1 MAMTEGLTK
10 GQICLH
16 RVGWAVLAGG
26 LAVSAWVYV
35 AAATHPPPPPIIP
48 AIQDSKLT
56 EYQIQLYGGKIYVLG
71 AEFQTWFAGLWHGRE
86 LGITLAVL
94 SLALGGGLLLLAD
107 FLPHVPP
114 FPSADYEK
122 RPEER

>member
-1 MAMTEGLTK
+1 MTEGLTK
-10 GQICLH
+10 GQIWLH
-16 RVGWAVLAGG
+16 RAGWTILVGG
-26 LAVSAWVYV
+26 LVVSAWAYA
-35 AAATHPPPPPIIP
+35 AAATRPLPPAIIP

-94 SLALGGGLLLLAD
+94 SLGLGGGLLFLAD

-122 RPEER
+122 HPNER